1 MLDTMRR
8 NVRRLSWTLW
18 LVIAAFI
25 ILYFPDFF
33 AGDSATDTVARVNGE
48 PISLRE
54 FRSAL
59 SEQVDYYRSLNQGQL
74 PDDFIQQMQLGNVV
88 LEQLIRRRLIVEA
101 ARDQGFAIAPQEIR
115 DQLMQYPVF
124 TDTEGRWVGLEEYRR
139 VLAAN
144 GIDQTAFERQV
155 VEDLLATRVTDLLT
169 EGIEVNDEQLRE
181 VFQRQNERLRF
192 DFVQVRPTAFSIE
205 VRDEIDDASLQ
216 ARYDAD
222 PEAYRLPERRR
233 VSYAL
238 VDTEALRD
246 TAEIDPEAVRAE
258 YDANIAQYTMD
269 EQVKARQILIS
280 KPSGAAEAELEEARA
295 AAEAALARVRA
306 GEAFEAV
313 AQEVSDDPSSSVGGD
328 LGWVTRGRQ
337 VEGWDEAAFALQAGE
352 LSEVTETPFGFVVI
366 QVDERRDARVQP
378 FEEVSAQLEQRLAW
392 ESAEDRAAELAE
404 TIRAEVLGGT
414 SLEDV
419 ATNYDLR
426 VEQSP
431 LFDQNSGFGEYVSL
445 EFTGRAFGLGQG
457 RIAEPLRVRRGY
469 LVFRLDEISAAHLPE
484 FADVVEEVREAE
496 IEVRARV
503 RAEERAA
510 EFVSR
515 LEAGEEFQAIAEEAG
530 AVVDSSDL
538 VTRDDVVPVIGR
550 SAALMEKLFAT
561 DAGGSGGPVEVNDR
575 FVIFQVTEHEQPDWT
590 LFATQLDDL
599 RLQETTRQRNRLF
612 EAFVGSLRDRYTVTV
627 NQELVD
633 TVVG

>member
-48 PISLRE
+48 AISLRE

-155 VEDLLATRVTDLLT
+155 VEDLLASRVTDLIT
-169 EGIEVNDEQLRE
+169 EGIEVSDEQLRE

-192 DFVQVRPTAFSIE
+192 EFVQVRPTAFAIE

-246 TAEIDPEAVRAE
+246 TADVDPAAVRAE
-258 YDANIAQYTMD
+258 YDANIAQYTTD

-280 KPSGAAEAELEEARA
+280 KPAGAAEAELEEARA

-306 GEAFEAV
+306 GEAFDAV
-313 AQEVSDDPSSSVGGD
+313 AQEVSDDPSSAVGGD

-337 VEGWDEAAFALQAGE
+337 VEGWDEAAFALQAGDV
-352 LSEVTETPFGFVVI
+352 SEVTETPFGFVVI
-366 QVDERRDARVQP
+366 QVEERRDARVQP

-392 ESAEDRAAELAE
+392 ETAEDRAAELAE
-404 TIRAEVLGGT
+404 AIRAEVLGGT

-419 ATNYDLR
+419 AANYDLS

-431 LFDQNSGFGEYVSL
+431 LFAQTEGFGEYVSL
-445 EFTGRAFGLGQG
+445 EFTGRTFGLGQG
-457 RIAEPLRVRRGY
+457 RVAEPLRVRRGY

-484 FADVVEEVREAE
+484 FDVVVEQVREAE
-496 IEVRARV
+496 IEERSRA

-510 EFVSR
+510 EFVAR
-515 LEAGEEFQAIAEEAG
+515 LESGEGLPAIAEEAG

-561 DAGGSGGPVEVNDR
+561 DAGGAGGPVAVNDR
-575 FVIFQVTEHEQPDWT
+575 FVVFQVTEHEQPDWS

-599 RLQETTRQRNRLF
+599 RMQETTRQRNRLF
-612 EAFVGSLRDRYTVTV
+612 EGFVSSLRERYTVTV